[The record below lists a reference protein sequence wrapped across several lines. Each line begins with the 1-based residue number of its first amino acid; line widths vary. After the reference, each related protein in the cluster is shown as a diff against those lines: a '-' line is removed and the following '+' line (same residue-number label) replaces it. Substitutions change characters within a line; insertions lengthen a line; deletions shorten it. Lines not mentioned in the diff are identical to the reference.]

1 MLQVATGTGWSLTD
15 SHVHLDEPEYA
26 QDLAEVLQASRQA
39 GVRRWIVPGLTP
51 ARSVELPTLAAQHAG
66 VFFALGW
73 HPWFVAESP
82 ESGLRCLQAALQ
94 ARPTGLVAIGECGL
108 DARIDVPIGWQWPV
122 LEAQIRL
129 ACDWELPLILHS
141 RGTHNELLSLLGRYR
156 PKAGGVLHAYA
167 GSFDQAMQF
176 WKLGFSL
183 GIGGTITYE
192 RAAKTRKAV
201 ARLPDEALLLETDG
215 PTIPLAGYQGQRN
228 EPARVADVLGVL
240 AALRHQDPVALAK
253 QIEANVERRFF
264 SSI

>member
-66 VFFALGW
+66 VFFAFGW

-156 PKAGGVLHAYA
+156 PKAGGCCMLMLAHSIRRCSF
-167 GSFDQAMQF
+167 GSWVFPSGLVAPSPMSEPPRHERQWPDYLMKPCYWKPMARPFRSPVIKDSAMNPPG
-176 WKLGFSL
+176 W
-183 GIGGTITYE
+183 
-192 RAAKTRKAV
+192 RMCWACWPR
-201 ARLPDEALLLETDG
+201 
-215 PTIPLAGYQGQRN
+215 
-228 EPARVADVLGVL
+228 
-240 AALRHQDPVALAK
+240 
-253 QIEANVERRFF
+253 
-264 SSI
+264 